1 MKTPTDPFLFILFS
15 SHSRESVA
23 TTRVCRSSCKHL
35 LPQSPPAAAA
45 DHTRTETMR
54 RSGGRERKTVRAAFL
69 IVVLLRAAGALVVGK
84 LGSVLLARA
93 ADARGRNSVRS
104 SRPTAAPTAAG
115 AQPPPR
121 WGCLRRPTGPASFT
135 QDLRRGSSLLSS
147 TVASWPSVEGTA
159 DGNGGPSD
167 KDRAGGAKGGGR
179 GWTLKEQEGPAWT
192 EIVWDESKERFV
204 EADSLRDRSNSQ
216 RVRGAVG
223 GLQLLLRHW
232 FIPEDV
238 TPDYYHFTFWRM
250 FQRFVAGTINVFGTQ
265 ALLLALGIKAK
276 RLGAA
281 AAMSWVLKDAL
292 GKFGRILW
300 ASKMGRRFDSDAKR
314 WRFRSSLL
322 YAAGNGLEIVT
333 YVFPA
338 SFLVLAAMANSFK
351 QMSMLTS
358 SATRN
363 TIYRSFARGENIGDI
378 TAKGEAQIAV
388 VDVLGMLSGIG
399 LCTLVGTSRQTI
411 VAAYVILSLVDISAI
426 YNEIRAVCFSVLNH
440 ERTHLLVRDFV
451 ASGSDPSAMA
461 QTPVVPRSPCSSSA
475 LEPLES
481 LLQTV
486 AVGDTAAAAP
496 GLGGSGGAPGGG
508 GGGGPAGDLETEPL
522 LQRRSGREKEGV
534 EVEATGAGAAVAAP
548 PPAESHPAAAAA
560 ATAAVDVGNNGQVAT
575 AAKAAPLTIEEKEE
589 AGKSLLSSPSTVSR
603 RENIFLASRLT
614 TNAFKTW
621 SQAGVS
627 MDGVTD
633 LLRIFGNERYML
645 AYTEKKKRGRQAKRI
660 VRAGAGDGDGGGD
673 RAAPRGIVS
682 VILHRDATGADTVK
696 SLLALEYLQDE
707 LKQAGFEVVGAPP
720 AARSGGKATP
730 PAAMT
735 RPVNGDGSPAVAE
748 PAAAAVTRGVP
759 PPPPGGAE
767 QGEVAS
773 GAPTPTISGGTAP
786 VPSAAG
792 AGGAKSERS
801 QPSSAELRR
810 CLEAARRRAE
820 EGAPGF
826 FAALETLGWSTEKFM
841 FGNIKSRVE
850 WRS

>member
-1 MKTPTDPFLFILFS
+1 MPR
-15 SHSRESVA
+15 SR
-23 TTRVCRSSCKHL
+23 
-35 LPQSPPAAAA
+35 
-45 DHTRTETMR
+45 
-54 RSGGRERKTVRAAFL
+54 GRERKTMRAAL
-69 IVVLLRAAGALVVGK
+69 LVVLFLRAAGALVVGK

-93 ADARGRNSVRS
+93 ANARGRTSVRS
-104 SRPTAAPTAAG
+104 GRPTAAPTAAR

-121 WGCLRRPTGPASFT
+121 WGCSRRPTGPASLG
-135 QDLRRGSSLLSS
+135 QDLRRRSSLLSS

-159 DGNGGPSD
+159 DSNRNDGGPSG
-167 KDRAGGAKGGGR
+167 KGTAGGGAKGGR

-204 EADSLRDRSNSQ
+204 EAESLRDRSNSQ
-216 RVRGAVG
+216 KVRGAVG

-338 SFLVLAAMANSFK
+338 SFLILAAMANSFK

-461 QTPVVPRSPCSSSA
+461 QTPVVPLSPYSSSGM
-475 LEPLES
+475 EPLES
-481 LLQTV
+481 LLQTI
-486 AVGDTAAAAP
+486 AVGDTAAAAAAAAAP
-496 GLGGSGGAPGGG
+496 GLRGSGGAAAASATAVGGDG
-508 GGGGPAGDLETEPL
+508 GAPVGELETEPL
-522 LQRRSGREKEGV
+522 LQRRPGREKGEA
-534 EVEATGAGAAVAAP
+534 EVEATVTGTAVAAALTAEP
-548 PPAESHPAAAAA
+548 QPAAAVDAGNNGQAAAAA
-560 ATAAVDVGNNGQVAT
+560 E
-575 AAKAAPLTIEEKEE
+575 AAPLTIEEKEE
-589 AGKSLLSSPSTVSR
+589 AGKGLLSSPSTVSR

-633 LLRIFGNERYML
+633 LLQIFGNERYML
-645 AYTEKKKRGRQAKRI
+645 AYTEKKKKRRKQASGI
-660 VRAGAGDGDGGGD
+660 RARAGDGGGGGG
-673 RAAPRGIVS
+673 RAAPRGIAS

-707 LKQAGFEVVGAPP
+707 LKHAGFEVVGAPP
-720 AARSGGKATP
+720 PAARSGGGATP
-730 PAAMT
+730 PASKT
-735 RPVNGDGSPAVAE
+735 RPVNGDGSPAV
-748 PAAAAVTRGVP
+748 TQGVPSP
-759 PPPPGGAE
+759 PPPPGGPK
-767 QGEVAS
+767 QGEAS
-773 GAPTPTISGGTAP
+773 GAPTPRSGGGAAP
-786 VPSAAG
+786 ALSVAG
-792 AGGAKSERS
+792 AGGAESERP

-810 CLEAARRRAE
+810 CLESARRRAE